1 MRILFVENHVEF
13 ARQVCAAFLRDYEV
27 VVLPTLAKTR
37 EALASGGWDVVLIDY
52 DLDDGK
58 GIELVK
64 ELASLPTR
72 PKLIAVSAFDEKNAE
87 MLAAGADAAC
97 GKLQF
102 SKIADVLA

>member
-13 ARQVCAAFLRDYEV
+13 ARQVCAAFLKDHDVAV
-27 VVLPTLAKTR
+27 VPTLAKAR
-37 EALASGGWDVVLIDY
+37 ESLESSAWDAVLIDY

-58 GIELVK
+58 GVGLVK

-87 MLAAGADAAC
+87 MLAAGADATC